1 MKILAWGNGS
11 GSEYWRLAL
20 PFKYL
25 CQMGHEAYVTHKA
38 IDRKQLEW
46 ADIYVIQGTVDK
58 EGLAMMYYCQEELGK
73 HIVVDADDKL
83 EVTKDN
89 PHWQEHKVMN
99 ANKIVRRMVEVA
111 HGVTTTNEYLA
122 KELGKSNQ
130 NVAIL
135 PNYMDFETWEF
146 PQLRNETNYLR
157 IGWCGS
163 ITHMLD
169 LAIVEKPLKQILKE
183 FPQVQLIIMG
193 DLRYREMFGGYN
205 CEVMLGLPFE
215 GYPNKLHGLRLD
227 IGIAPLRNTVFN
239 HCKSPI
245 KYMEYSINH
254 IPTVLSPT
262 VYTEQLAREL
272 DGKLA
277 MVADTPDQWYQ
288 SLKNLIVCPAL
299 REDLAN
305 SAYSYVKSKLD
316 LSRNAYKWEQFYKR
330 LLTQTFKSSK

>member
-1 MKILAWGNGS
+1 VKILAWGNGS

-25 CQMGHEAYVTHKA
+25 NKMGHECYVTHQA
-38 IDRKQLEW
+38 IARKQLEW
-46 ADIYVIQGTVDK
+46 ADIYVIQGIVDK

-73 HIVVDADDKL
+73 HIIVDADDKL
-83 EVTKDN
+83 QVTKDN
-89 PHWQEHKVMN
+89 PHYQEHKVVN
-99 ANKIVRRMVEVA
+99 SNKIVRRMVEVA

-122 KELGKSNQ
+122 EKLRKTNK
-130 NVAIL
+130 NVEVL

-146 PQLRNETNYLR
+146 SPLKNETGCLR

-169 LAIVEKPLKQILKE
+169 LAIVEQPLKRILKE
-183 FPQVQLIIMG
+183 FPQVQLVIMG
-193 DLRYREMFGGYN
+193 DPRYKEMFEGYN

-215 GYPNKLHGLRLD
+215 GYPNKLHGLCLD
-227 IGIAPLRNTVFN
+227 IGIAPLRNTDFN

-245 KYMEYSINH
+245 KYLEYSINH

-262 VYTEQLAREL
+262 VYTEQLSREL

-288 SLKNLIVCPAL
+288 SIKNLIVCPEL
-299 REDLAN
+299 REDLTI
-305 SAYSYVKSKLD
+305 SAYSYVKSKFD
-316 LSRNAYKWEQFYKR
+316 LSRNAYKWEQAYKR
-330 LLTQTFKSSK
+330 VLTSTPESSK